1 MLTLNLH
8 LFNHFFGTDTM
19 KAKIKNTVTAV
30 ALCLAA
36 STGAAQAATI
46 GDTSVKFTGYIKV
59 DAMVSDYSDGTIASG
74 SVGRDFYIPSLTP
87 VGGVDEDPQF
97 DAHIRTSRFRFA
109 TSTPTAE
116 GDTINGV
123 FELDFLVTSG
133 GDERI
138 SNSYTPRVRHA
149 YLTYKNWLVGQTGTT
164 FMDVGS
170 LPESLDFIGTTDG
183 ITFARQVMVRYT
195 NGGLQLALEN
205 PESTITPFGGGSRIT
220 SDDSSV
226 PDFVA
231 AYTSKYDWGYV
242 KVAGLLRQ
250 LSYDNAAGIDAD
262 ETSFG
267 VSVTGKYNLSNGD
280 DIRFTFNT
288 GKGLGRYSALNAV
301 NGAVLTESG
310 DLEAIDST
318 GYGVAYRHKWSEKA
332 RSSIMF
338 SAFEAD
344 NDVSLTGLATTESTY
359 STRVNY
365 LYSPTKALTVGAE
378 YAFAKREIEAGL
390 EGDMNRFQVSAK
402 YAF

>member
-1 MLTLNLH
+1 
-8 LFNHFFGTDTM
+8 M
-19 KAKIKNTVTAV
+19 KAKIKNSATAI

-36 STGAAQAATI
+36 SGTTAHAANF
-46 GDTSVKFTGYIKV
+46 GDTSVKFTGYVKV
-59 DAMVSDYSDGTIASG
+59 DAMLSDYSDGTIASG

-87 VGGVDEDPQF
+87 VGGADEDAQF
-97 DAHIRTSRFRFA
+97 DAHIRTSRFRFS

-116 GDTINGV
+116 GDTIKGV
-123 FELDFLVTSG
+123 FELDFVVTDG
-133 GDERI
+133 GNERI
-138 SNSYTPRVRHA
+138 SNSYVPRVRHA
-149 YLTYKNWLVGQTGTT
+149 YIAYKNWLVGQTWTT

-183 ITFARQVMVRYT
+183 ITFGRQVMVRYT

-205 PESTITPFGGGSRIT
+205 PESTITPFGGGGRIV
-220 SDDSSV
+220 SDDNSL

-231 AYTSKYDWGYV
+231 AYTHKQDWGHI
-242 KVAGLLRQ
+242 KIAGLFRQ
-250 LSYDNAAGIDAD
+250 LSYDNGDDIDAD
-262 ETSFG
+262 ETSYG
-267 VSVTGKYNLSNGD
+267 VSLTGKYKLSNGD

-288 GKGLGRYSALNAV
+288 GSGLGRYSALNAA

-310 DLEAIDST
+310 DLETIDTT
-318 GYGVAYRHKWSEKA
+318 GYGVAYRHVWNEKA

-338 SAFEAD
+338 SAFDAD
-344 NDVSLTGLATTESTY
+344 NDTSLTGLSVTESTY
-359 STRVNY
+359 SARVNY

-378 YAFAKREIEAGL
+378 YAFAHREVEAGL